1 MVVDYVRVIVV
12 VFLHQHLLLIL
23 ERDQLNGLN
32 VGDLVDALLALI
44 YSRWD
49 KVAHGETMAQL

>member
-1 MVVDYVRVIVV
+1 MIVV
-12 VFLHQHLLLIL
+12 VFLHQHLLPIL

-32 VGDLVDALLALI
+32 VGDLVDASLALI

>member
-12 VFLHQHLLLIL
+12 VFLHQHLLPIL
-23 ERDQLNGLN
+23 GRDQLNGLN
-32 VGDLVDALLALI
+32 VGDLVDASLALI